1 MANSEKMKT
10 MIGGQALLEGIMM
23 RGPDKDAVVL
33 RKQEGLDVQVTP
45 RKTRKKGSIL
55 TWPLIRGVVNFFDAQ
70 LTGIKAISKSAE
82 DTVEEEPGRFEK
94 WLEKKIGSEKMNKLL
109 MSVAMVIALGFSV
122 LLFFVVPMLVGSLF
136 EKIVNSLLVQNLI
149 EGLIRIIIFV
159 AYMIIIASIPDMKR
173 VYGYHGAEHK
183 TIRCYEAKLPLTV
196 ENVRPMSRLH
206 PRCGT
211 SFLLIVVI
219 ISILLF
225 SVATSVLIAVW
236 PQVKDLQYYQLI
248 KIGFKLLLI
257 PLVVSIGYEFNR
269 IVGKHDNFLTRAL
282 SAPGMWFQH
291 MTTKEPDDE
300 MIEVAIAAL
309 EAVIPDEEGADK
321 W

>member
-23 RGPDKDAVVL
+23 RGPDKDSVVL

-82 DTVEEEPGRFEK
+82 DTVDEEPGRFEK

-196 ENVRPMSRLH
+196 DNVRPMSRLH

-211 SFLLIVVI
+211 SFLLIIVI

>member
-82 DTVEEEPGRFEK
+82 DTVDEEPGRFEK

-196 ENVRPMSRLH
+196 DNVRPMSRLH

-211 SFLLIVVI
+211 SFLLIIVI

>member
-159 AYMIIIASIPDMKR
+159 AYMIIIANIPDMKR